1 MITVIIPVLNEC
13 ETIADVIRFAR
24 RDPGVSEVIVVDDG
38 SIDGTQER
46 ARAAGASVITSTLLG
61 KGASMEDG
69 MKAARNEVLLYL
81 DGDLGRL
88 RDDLV
93 KVMTDPILED
103 RADFVKAKFSR
114 KAGRVTTLTAQPLL
128 RTFFPELARFEQP
141 LGGIVAARRSLLQR
155 QAFESDY
162 GVDIGLLIDVA
173 LSGARLLEVDIGH
186 IEHDSQPL
194 ETLGDMAAQV
204 VRTLLDRA
212 AQYGRLNPAH
222 VREVQEVERH
232 AEAELA
238 IVLQKTGRTER
249 LALFDMDGVLLSDRF
264 VVRLA
269 ERTGKLRELSNF
281 LDKQSFS
288 ADERTRHI
296 ARLFAG
302 VPRRVFEQT
311 ARDIPLIRGARDA
324 VVGLRRA
331 GFRVGIL
338 TDSFRVVSEIVRRR
352 VFADFSIAHL
362 MRFCRGVATGEVT
375 LSPAMVHPEG
385 CARHAYCKLNAMLH
399 LIEKMNIGPDRVL
412 AVGDSE
418 NDVCLLEAVGESVAY
433 CPTST
438 RVRDA
443 ARHVIRGDLSQ
454 ILPIASGARTPG
466 DSRSNDG
473 EPRSRFRPPFAPPVG
488 WQAQRT

>member
-1 MITVIIPVLNEC
+1 MITAIIPVLNES
-13 ETIADVIRFAR
+13 ESVVTVVRFVR
-24 RDPGVSEVIVVDDG
+24 RDPRVSEVIVVDDG
-38 SIDGTQER
+38 SIDGTQEL

-69 MKAARNEVLLYL
+69 MNAARNEILLYL

-93 KVMTDPILED
+93 QAMTDPILED

-114 KAGRVTTLTAQPLL
+114 SAGRVTTLTAQPLL
-128 RTFFPELARFEQP
+128 RMFFPELAKFEQP
-141 LGGIVAARRSLLQR
+141 LGGIIAARRSVLR
-155 QAFESDY
+155 RFSFESDY

-173 LSGARLLEVDIGH
+173 LSGARLVEVDIGH

-212 AQYGRLNPAH
+212 ARYGRLNPAH
-222 VREVQEVERH
+222 VREVQEDERH
-232 AEAELA
+232 AEAELS
-238 IVLQKTGRTER
+238 IVLQKTGPTQR

-264 VVRLA
+264 IVRLA
-269 ERTGKLRELSNF
+269 ERAGKLRELSQF
-281 LDKQSFS
+281 LDKQTFP
-288 ADERTRHI
+288 ADDRTRHI

-302 VPRRVFEQT
+302 IPKRVFEQI
-311 ARDIPLIRGARDA
+311 ARDIPLIRGAREA
-324 VVGLRRA
+324 VIGLRRV
-331 GFRVGIL
+331 GFRVGIV

-375 LSPAMVHPEG
+375 LSPAMVHPNG
-385 CARHAYCKLNAMLH
+385 CPRHRRCKFNAMLH
-399 LIEKMNIGPDRVL
+399 LIEKMEIGPEDVL

-418 NDVCLLEAVGESVAY
+418 NDICLLEAAGESVAY

-443 ARHVIRGDLSQ
+443 ARHLLRGDLSQ
-454 ILPIASGARTPG
+454 VVSIALKSHPRAP
-466 DSRSNDG
+466 SRWNA
-473 EPRSRFRPPFAPPVG
+473 EELRPRFRPTFATLG
-488 WQAQRT
+488 RS

>member
-13 ETIADVIRFAR
+13 ETVAAVIHFVR
-24 RDPGVSEVIVVDDG
+24 RDPNVSEVIVVDDG
-38 SIDGTQER
+38 SIDGTQEL
-46 ARAAGASVITSTLLG
+46 ARGAGASVITSTLLG

-93 KVMTDPILED
+93 KAMTDPILED

-114 KAGRVTTLTAQPLL
+114 SAGRVTTLTAQPLL

-141 LGGIVAARRSLLQR
+141 LGGIVAARRPVLR
-155 QAFESDY
+155 RMPFEGDY

-173 LSGARLLEVDIGH
+173 LSGARVVEVDIGH

-212 AQYGRLNPAH
+212 AKYGRLNPAH
-222 VREVQEVERH
+222 VSEVQEVERH
-232 AEAELA
+232 AEAELS
-238 IVLQKTGRTER
+238 ILFQKTGRTER

-264 VVRLA
+264 IVRLA
-269 ERTGKLRELSNF
+269 ERARKLRELSNF
-281 LDKQSFS
+281 LDKESYS
-288 ADERTRHI
+288 ADDRTRHI

-302 VPRRVFEQT
+302 IPKRVFEQT
-311 ARDIPLIRGARDA
+311 ARDIPLIRGARDT

-331 GFRVGIL
+331 GFRVGIV

-375 LSPAMVHPEG
+375 LSPAMVHPAG
-385 CARHAYCKLNAMLH
+385 CARHARCKLNAMLH
-399 LIEKMNIGPDRVL
+399 VIEKMGIGPENVL

-418 NDVCLLEAVGESVAY
+418 NDVCLLEAAGESVAY

-443 ARHVIRGDLSQ
+443 ARHVVRGDLAQ
-454 ILPIASGARTPG
+454 VLPILLKSRQAAASRWNG
-466 DSRSNDG
+466 DELR
-473 EPRSRFRPPFAPPVG
+473 PRFRPTFPKPA
-488 WQAQRT
+488 WS